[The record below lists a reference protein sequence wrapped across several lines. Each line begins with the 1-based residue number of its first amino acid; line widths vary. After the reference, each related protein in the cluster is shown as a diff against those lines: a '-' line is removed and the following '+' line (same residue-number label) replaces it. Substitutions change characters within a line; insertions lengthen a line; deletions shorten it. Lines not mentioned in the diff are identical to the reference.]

1 MLTVERTIELKA
13 HAGEVLG
20 SSDWIT
26 IGQEAIDTFARVTG
40 DDHWI
45 HVDRE
50 RASREMPGGRTIAH
64 GLYLLSLIPFLQR
77 SIYAVRRRGRGL
89 NYGYD
94 RIRFLSPV
102 PEGSRVRLTLKLVDA
117 SPHPRGTRLE
127 TEATIELEG
136 SDKPALVASN
146 ILLIEDE

>member
-1 MLTVERTIELKA
+1 MLTVDRAMELKA

-20 SSDWIT
+20 SSDWLAIE
-26 IGQEAIDTFARVTG
+26 QENIDAFARLTG

-50 RASREMPGGRTIAH
+50 RASREMPRGRTIAH
-64 GLYLLSLIPFLQR
+64 GLYLLSLIPRLQR
-77 SIYAVRRRGRGL
+77 QIYAIRQRGRGL

-94 RIRFLSPV
+94 HVRFLLPV
-102 PEGSRVRLTLKLVDA
+102 PAGSWVRLTLTLIDA
-117 SPHPRGTRLE
+117 LPHPRGTRVE
-127 TEATIELEG
+127 TEARINLDG
-136 SDKPALVASN
+136 SDKPALAASS

>member
-1 MLTVERTIELKA
+1 MLTVERAIDLKA
-13 HAGEVLG
+13 HAGKVLG
-20 SSDWIT
+20 SSDWVT
-26 IGQEAIDTFARVTG
+26 VEQEAIDTFARLTG

-50 RASREMPGGRTIAH
+50 RARREMPGGRTIAH

-94 RIRFLSPV
+94 RVRFVSPV
-102 PEGSRVRLTLKLVDA
+102 QEGSRVRLTLKLIDA
-117 SPHPRGTRLE
+117 APHPRGTRVE
-127 TEATIELEG
+127 TETTIELEG
-136 SDKPALVASN
+136 SDRPALVASN

>member
-1 MLTVERTIELKA
+1 MSCSTGTSRSAKSCWRSTLRLQSPWHVQNFDGGVIMLTVERTIELKA

-26 IGQEAIDTFARVTG
+26 VGQEAIDTFARVTG

-94 RIRFLSPV
+94 RIR
-102 PEGSRVRLTLKLVDA
+102 
-117 SPHPRGTRLE
+117 
-127 TEATIELEG
+127 
-136 SDKPALVASN
+136 
-146 ILLIEDE
+146 

>member
-1 MLTVERTIELKA
+1 MLTVERAIDLKA
-13 HAGEVLG
+13 HAGKVLG
-20 SSDWIT
+20 SSDWVT
-26 IGQEAIDTFARVTG
+26 VEQEAIDTFARLTG

-50 RASREMPGGRTIAH
+50 RARREMPGGRTIAH

-94 RIRFLSPV
+94 RVRFVSPV
-102 PEGSRVRLTLKLVDA
+102 QEGSRVRLTLKLIDA
-117 SPHPRGTRLE
+117 APHPRGTRVE
-127 TEATIELEG
+127 TETTIELEG
-136 SDKPALVASN
+136 SHRPALVASN